1 MTTLAIGVRKSGQP
15 GAFALT
21 GGRSRE
27 FVSAG
32 ETIDVPSIVHGYAGA
47 PSQPLPLRDVG
58 DAKWLRPT
66 VEAMVDLL
74 LRSSAPEWEF
84 GKIRV
89 STMEA
94 MLSVLATTLEIQ
106 TPPPFIVPTWEGGLQ
121 AEWHRNG
128 VDLEIETPP
137 NGTPEYYFRSESEE
151 VENPVWDDLARLI
164 RCVKELR

>member
-1 MTTLAIGVRKSGQP
+1 MTTLDIGVRKAGQP
-15 GAFALT
+15 GGFALT
-21 GGRSRE
+21 GGRARE
-27 FVSAG
+27 FAAAG
-32 ETIDVPSIVHGYAGA
+32 ETIDVPSIVHRYAGA
-47 PSQPLPLRDVG
+47 TSQILSLQDMR

-66 VEAMVDLL
+66 IESMIDLHF
-74 LRSSAPEWEF
+74 RSSEPEWEF

-89 STMEA
+89 ATIESMVN
-94 MLSVLATTLEIQ
+94 VLATALEIQ
-106 TPPPFIVPTWEGGLQ
+106 TPPPFMVPTWEGGLQ

-137 NGTPEYYFRSESEE
+137 NGKPEYYFRSESEE